1 MINQR
6 TSLIQAASPASDLGL
21 GLVLVRGLG
30 LVLAGSTLSLSSLS
44 VIFTP
49 VSAAPASA
57 GSASSAKS
65 STSANTAGT
74 ANAAATAKAPT
85 SIYAQG
91 VQAYQAGRYN
101 EAAVYMYDSIT
112 KEKAGANAWL
122 YMAHSYYALGQ
133 RKRAEETYQKLKDNF
148 PGTPQAS
155 LAEQFV
161 LRLNPNAKKSGLVA
175 VPETKTEAP
184 VDIAATKEG
193 MKLLRKRVTIVRPV
207 YGHDPVNERTIKA
220 VDACFDKIPPIVQA
234 ILFKGNIQFVIT
246 PTMID
251 KYPAGAYQEVAG
263 YEGGTDK
270 SCPGLFTGNTVVL
283 SQATVNEATNEVR
296 RPRDADDLQGTFL
309 HETGHAV
316 DSCLDWYSCTKE
328 FRHNYYLDIARV
340 PDDVAPRI
348 KYYLQKSDRGQSEAC
363 AELTSILLGNQRGNY
378 QDMVTYFP
386 LTMKYIK
393 GKLGL

>member
-1 MINQR
+1 VINQR
-6 TSLIQAASPASDLGL
+6 PTLIQVANPALGLALAFAAVLTISAPVKAGPAKAGPAASK
-21 GLVLVRGLG
+21 
-30 LVLAGSTLSLSSLS
+30 
-44 VIFTP
+44 
-49 VSAAPASA
+49 AAPASA
-57 GSASSAKS
+57 KV
-65 STSANTAGT
+65 GT
-74 ANAAATAKAPT
+74 NPAPT

-148 PGTPQAS
+148 PGTPQAN

-161 LRLNPNAKKSGLVA
+161 LRLNPNAKKSGSA
-175 VPETKTEAP
+175 SGATASSASSSKGDAAAGSEASTEAP
-184 VDIAATKEG
+184 ADIAATKEG

-283 SQATVNEATNEVR
+283 SQATVNEATNEVK

-316 DSCLDWYSCTKE
+316 DACLDWYSCTKE

-348 KYYLQKSDRGQSEAC
+348 RYYLQKSDRGQSEAC

>member
-1 MINQR
+1 M
-6 TSLIQAASPASDLGL
+6 SA
-21 GLVLVRGLG
+21 
-30 LVLAGSTLSLSSLS
+30 LSLTATSVFSS
-44 VIFTP
+44 P
-49 VSAAPASA
+49 VSAAPSSA
-57 GSASSAKS
+57 GSASSAKPN
-65 STSANTAGT
+65 TSANTAT
-74 ANAAATAKAPT
+74 ANSAAKSSTATGKTAN
-85 SIYAQG
+85 SIFAQG

-161 LRLNPNAKKSGLVA
+161 LRLNPNAKKSVAVA
-175 VPETKTEAP
+175 VPEASTEAP
-184 VDIAATKEG
+184 ADIAATKEG

-316 DSCLDWYSCTKE
+316 DACLDWYSCTNE
-328 FRHNYYLDIARV
+328 FRHNYYLDIAHV

-348 KYYLQKSDRGQSEAC
+348 KYYLQKSERGQREAC
-363 AELTSILLGNQRGNY
+363 AELTSILLGNQRGNH